1 MKPYEDFVNNM
12 LNAVRSGQGK
22 DPAAATALIH
32 DTLRKAGLM
41 PGAQPDAQPEAPANA
56 RTRTP
61 FADLKGMPDWL
72 RQAGTP
78 GGAATAPGGDWRAR
92 LDALR
97 KGAMPRSAPAA
108 MPDAPGRFLEG
119 SFGNAAGTRRYRLY
133 VPARPAE
140 GPRPLVV
147 MLHGCT
153 QNAADFA
160 VGTAMHRQ
168 AEEQGCLVLYPD
180 QERSA
185 NSSNCWNW
193 FDAAHQRRDAG
204 EASILADMT
213 REVVREH
220 GADPR
225 RVYVTGLSAGGAMAA
240 VLGAAYPDV
249 YAAVGVHSGLPAGA
263 ARDLMSGLHAMKGS
277 GHVRP
282 AALDRRV
289 PLIVFHGD
297 QDAVVHPSN
306 GEALYRQFT
315 QAGADTSLREIEER
329 GAAGA
334 RRGHTCTTALD
345 GDGRVVAEHWVVHG
359 AGHAWAGGDPAGSYT
374 DAGGP
379 DASAEMLRF
388 FLATR
393 AD

>member
-1 MKPYEDFVNNM
+1 MKPYDQFVKNM
-12 LNAVRSGQGK
+12 LDAVRSGQGK
-22 DPAAATALIH
+22 DPAAVTALIH
-32 DTLRKAGLM
+32 DTLRNAGLM
-41 PGAQPDAQPEAPANA
+41 PGAQDGAA
-56 RTRTP
+56 TGTP
-61 FADLKGMPDWL
+61 FADLKGMPDW
-72 RQAGTP
+72 RTRFE
-78 GGAATAPGGDWRAR
+78 T
-92 LDALR
+92 LR
-97 KGAMPRSAPAA
+97 KGVRTPPAA

-119 SFGNAAGTRRYRLY
+119 TFGNAAGTRRYRLY

-160 VGTAMHRQ
+160 VGTAMHRS

-193 FDAAHQRRDAG
+193 FDAAHQRRDMG

-213 REVVREH
+213 REVAREH
-220 GADPR
+220 GADPDR
-225 RVYVTGLSAGGAMAA
+225 IYVAGLSAGGAMAA
-240 VLGAAYPDV
+240 VLGAAYPDL

-282 AALDRRV
+282 AALGRRV

-315 QAGADTSLREIEER
+315 LAGQDAALREIEDR
-329 GAAGA
+329 GGAGK
-334 RRGHTCTTALD
+334 RRGHTRTTALD
-345 GDGRVVAEHWVVHG
+345 ADGRVVAEHWVVHG

-388 FLATR
+388 FLATG
-393 AD
+393 AV

>member
-1 MKPYEDFVNNM
+1 MKPYDHFVKNM
-12 LNAVRSGQGK
+12 LDAVRAGQGK
-22 DPAAATALIH
+22 DPAAVTALIH
-32 DTLRKAGLM
+32 DTLRNAGLM
-41 PGAQPDAQPEAPANA
+41 PGAQDAG
-56 RTRTP
+56 TTGTP
-61 FADLKGMPDWL
+61 FADLKGMPDWP
-72 RQAGTP
+72 RRAGAAE
-78 GGAATAPGGDWRAR
+78 GAATAPAADWRAR
-92 LDALR
+92 FDALR
-97 KGAMPRSAPAA
+97 QGARPAPAA
-108 MPDAPGRFLEG
+108 MPDAPGRFLDG

-160 VGTAMHRQ
+160 AGTAMHRQ

-220 GADPR
+220 GADPG
-225 RVYVTGLSAGGAMAA
+225 RVYVAGLSAGGAMAA

-263 ARDLMSGLHAMKGS
+263 ARDLMSGLHAMKGA

-315 QAGADTSLREIEER
+315 LAGQDASLREIEER
-329 GAAGA
+329 GAAGT
-334 RRGHTCTTALD
+334 RRGHTRTTALD
-345 GDGRVVAEHWVVHG
+345 GAGRVVAEHWVVHG

-388 FLATR
+388 FLAAR